1 MAGVLATALLR
12 TQDDERLA
20 ALASAGHAG
29 AFDVLVSR
37 HARTLHA
44 VARRVAGPDAA
55 EDVTQQALLRAW
67 AAISGGA
74 QVQHPSGW
82 LHRIVRTTAI
92 DARHAMPDDT
102 ELADDVASDL
112 DLPAEVQQRLDVRHA
127 LALLAALPDEQRA
140 AVLAA
145 AQGRSS
151 ADVADELGVSEG
163 AVRQLAYR
171 ARTGLRAAMTAVTPY
186 PLAVWA
192 AQRMGEGAAV
202 AAEAVGAGGS
212 VLGGALLAKAGATV
226 VVSGAVIAGVTLP
239 DTPREDRSRSEEPA
253 ASAVAPA
260 RPPAPPPAQFA
271 SVSAGVGSAFA
282 LTGMPVRSEPSR
294 RDRAERQERAE
305 RSTGKDERRD
315 RERRDDDA
323 AVVPTTREDD
333 GEGKRGRGDRDRG
346 DDDRREAK
354 PERSGRS
361 DDDAGSGRRGKQET
375 EAVAPAAV
383 EAEEDEAPS
392 GGREHGGGDRGR
404 GGESAREE
412 QPEAQPAEA
421 TEDVADVGDTSD
433 GGGSGKPDDD

>member
-1 MAGVLATALLR
+1 MAGLLAALLR

-55 EDVTQQALLRAW
+55 DDVTQQALLRAW

-102 ELADDVASDL
+102 ELSDDVAAGL
-112 DLPAEVQQRLDVRHA
+112 DLPAEVQQRIDVRHA
-127 LALLAALPDEQRA
+127 LALLAALPEEQRT

-145 AQGRSS
+145 VQGRSS

-192 AQRMGEGAAV
+192 AQRMTGEGAAV

-212 VLGGALLAKAGATV
+212 ALGGALLAKAGATV

-253 ASAVAPA
+253 ASALA
-260 RPPAPPPAQFA
+260 PAPPPASPPPQFA
-271 SVSAGVGSAFA
+271 AVSAGVGPAFTA
-282 LTGMPVRSEPSR
+282 ATTPAR
-294 RDRAERQERAE
+294 RVKERAE
-305 RSTGKDERRD
+305 RRGRSERSTGEA
-315 RERRDDDA
+315 E
-323 AVVPTTREDD
+323 
-333 GEGKRGRGDRDRG
+333 RGRRDRDRG
-346 DDDRREAK
+346 REDRDDEVEIPAVAGEQDEGGRGRDDDDARAR
-354 PERSGRS
+354 PERARGS
-361 DDDAGSGRRGKQET
+361 DDDAGSGRRGKKET
-375 EAVAPAAV
+375 EAVAPAA
-383 EAEEDEAPS
+383 DEADETESRP
-392 GGREHGGGDRGR
+392 GGREQGGGDRGR
-404 GGESAREE
+404 GGEQVRQE
-412 QPEAQPAEA
+412 QPAAEPAEA
-421 TEDVADVGDTSD
+421 TDDVAEADDTSD
-433 GGGSGKPDDD
+433 GGGSGKHGDD

>member
-1 MAGVLATALLR
+1 MAGLLATALLR

-55 EDVTQQALLRAW
+55 DDVTQQALLRAW
-67 AAISGGA
+67 TAISAGA
-74 QVQHPSGW
+74 RVRHPSGW

-102 ELADDVASDL
+102 ELPDDVAADL
-112 DLPAEVQQRLDVRHA
+112 DLPAEVQQRIDVRHA
-127 LALLAALPDEQRA
+127 LALLAALPEEQRA

-145 AQGRSS
+145 VQGRSS

-163 AVRQLAYR
+163 AVRQIAHR

-192 AQRMGEGAAV
+192 AQRLTGEGAAV

-226 VVSGAVIAGVTLP
+226 IVSGSVTPAITAP
-239 DTPREDRSRSEEPA
+239 DTPREDRARSEEPA
-253 ASAVAPA
+253 ASAVAPVP
-260 RPPAPPPAQFA
+260 PPAPPPTQFA
-271 SVSAGVGSAFA
+271 AVSAGVGSAFSA
-282 LTGMPVRSEPSR
+282 DGTPVRSESSR
-294 RDRAERQERAE
+294 RADRAERQERSQ
-305 RSTGKDERRD
+305 RSTGSDERPD
-315 RERRDDDA
+315 RHRRDDDDA
-323 AVVPTTREDD
+323 APATLDERGK
-333 GEGKRGRGDRDRG
+333 GERGRGGRNRG
-346 DDDRREAK
+346 GEDPRGAQ

-361 DDDAGSGRRGKQET
+361 DDGATSGSGRGKKQQESVVP
-375 EAVAPAAV
+375 EAQEPDGTDAS
-383 EAEEDEAPS
+383 S
-392 GGREHGGGDRGR
+392 GGEQTGGGDRGR
-404 GGESAREE
+404 SGDSVRNEH
-412 QPEAQPAEA
+412 PAEV
-421 TEDVADVGDTSD
+421 TEGVPEVDDTSHR
-433 GGGSGKPDDD
+433 GGSGKHDDD

>member
-1 MAGVLATALLR
+1 MAGLLATALLR

-55 EDVTQQALLRAW
+55 DDVTQQALLRAW

-102 ELADDVASDL
+102 ELRDDVAADL
-112 DLPAEVQQRLDVRHA
+112 DLPAEVQQRIDVRHA
-127 LALLAALPDEQRA
+127 LALLAALPEEQRV

-145 AQGRSS
+145 VQGRTS
-151 ADVADELGVSEG
+151 ADVADQLGVSEG

-171 ARTGLRAAMTAVTPY
+171 ARAGLRAAMTAVTPY

-192 AQRMGEGAAV
+192 AQRMAGEGAAV

-253 ASAVAPA
+253 AVAVAPA
-260 RPPAPPPAQFA
+260 PPPAPPPAQLA
-271 SVSAGVGSAFA
+271 SASAGVGSAFSA
-282 LTGMPVRSEPSR
+282 TGVPVRSDASRREDRAER
-294 RDRAERQERAE
+294 RDRAR
-305 RSTGKDERRD
+305 RSTGRDERRD
-315 RERRDDDA
+315 RRDRDDDDAVTPVA
-323 AVVPTTREDD
+323 AEEP
-333 GEGKRGRGDRDRG
+333 GKRERDGGGRDRG
-346 DDDRREAK
+346 DDDRDRAK

-361 DDDAGSGRRGKQET
+361 DDDTSSGSGRGKKEK
-375 EAVAPAAV
+375 EAVPPAAV
-383 EAEEDEAPS
+383 EADETESSS
-392 GGREHGGGDRGR
+392 GGQEKGGGDRGR
-404 GGESAREE
+404 GGDSAPDE
-412 QPEAQPAEA
+412 QPAEV
-421 TEDVADVGDTSD
+421 TDDVSEVDDTPD
-433 GGGSGKPDDD
+433 GGGSGKHDDD